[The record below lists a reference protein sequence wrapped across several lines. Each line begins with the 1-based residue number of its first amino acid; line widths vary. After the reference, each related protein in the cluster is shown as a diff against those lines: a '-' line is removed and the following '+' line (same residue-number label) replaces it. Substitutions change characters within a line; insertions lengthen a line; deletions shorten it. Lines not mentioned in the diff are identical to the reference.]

1 MVAGASTEEEEF
13 EDALS
18 SLVCDFLCEKKM
30 EKKIW
35 KKLWEIFAILHLS
48 APLRVPYL
56 YYIYVYGNCG
66 IVYMIIYY
74 CYLLNQGVL
83 AVHVRLLESLAPIK
97 LPFDTSLTASSNVR
111 ELVSSL

>member
-1 MVAGASTEEEEF
+1 VVAGASTEEEEEF

-48 APLRVPYL
+48 APLRVQ
-56 YYIYVYGNCG
+56 
-66 IVYMIIYY
+66 MF
-74 CYLLNQGVL
+74 LL
-83 AVHVRLLESLAPIK
+83 K
-97 LPFDTSLTASSNVR
+97 
-111 ELVSSL
+111 